1 MEALLASGHLL
12 DAILLLV
19 AIEALALILWSRRV
33 RGTWPIALL
42 FNLGSGAA
50 LMLALRAALTGAAWP
65 AIAGGLAV
73 SGLAHGAEMALRLG
87 LFARPP
93 RFAARPVRRP
103 VRRREPEPR
112 AAPDPSP

>member
-33 RGTWPIALL
+33 RGTWPVALL

-93 RFAARPVRRP
+93 RFAARPVRR
-103 VRRREPEPR
+103 REPEPR